1 MDFLRLL
8 ADLRTPLFDSVF
20 QFFTFFGEETLF
32 MVIAM
37 VMFWCIDKKTGYFL
51 LYVCFLG
58 NTINQFLKLLFV
70 VPRPWVLDP
79 DFKIVESARAQATG
93 YSFPSGHTQNSAGL
107 FLGIARAEHALWLRI
122 VCVVMTLL
130 VAFSRMYLG
139 VHTPAD
145 VLTSLGVALLLVLLA
160 YPLFYRAWS
169 NPKWFIA
176 LLGLLFAVGIALLLY
191 IELVPMPANA
201 ILEFSADGAKTAYTM
216 FGASIGLGNS
226 YYGLSAS
233 TSTFPKKP
241 SGGHSFCKVVLGL
254 GIVIALRLLL
264 KEPLLVLCGGH
275 NAAHAIRYF
284 LMVAFRRRGLAADL
298 PLLGQTR
305 QEGNSLPPDKNQNN
319 YYTKEV
325 REIGTSWTDYNAPQD
340 CLQGVL
346 KLHSFSVSTRATVAP
361 ESTRR
366 RLRRH
371 RSARSFFA

>member
-37 VMFWCIDKKTGYFL
+37 VMFWCISKKTGYFL

-107 FLGIARAEHALWLRI
+107 FLGIARAERALWIRI

-176 LLGLLFAVGIALLLY
+176 LLGLLFTIGIALLLFV
-191 IELVPMPANA
+191 ELVPLPANA

-216 FGASIGLGNS
+216 FGASVGLAFVLWIERKYINFS
-226 YYGLSAS
+226 EKAVWWAQIL
-233 TSTFPKKP
+233 
-241 SGGHSFCKVVLGL
+241 KVAFGL

-264 KEPLLVLCGGH
+264 KEPLLALCGGH

-284 LMVAFRRRGLAADL
+284 LMVAFGGAVWPLTFRFWGKLGKRTETAA
-298 PLLGQTR
+298 
-305 QEGNSLPPDKNQNN
+305 
-319 YYTKEV
+319 
-325 REIGTSWTDYNAPQD
+325 A
-340 CLQGVL
+340 
-346 KLHSFSVSTRATVAP
+346 
-361 ESTRR
+361 
-366 RLRRH
+366 
-371 RSARSFFA
+371 